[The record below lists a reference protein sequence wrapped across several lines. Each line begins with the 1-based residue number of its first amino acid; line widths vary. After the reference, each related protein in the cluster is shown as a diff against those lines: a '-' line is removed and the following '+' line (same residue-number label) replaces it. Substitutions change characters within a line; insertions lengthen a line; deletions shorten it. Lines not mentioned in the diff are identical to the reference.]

1 MLQTPATAALAFL
14 PFAAAIGF
22 WVTWSDLARM
32 RISNSAVLALLAV
45 FLVVGPFVLPF
56 ADWGWR
62 WAHFAVVLLAG
73 IVLNAG
79 GILGGGDAKFLAA
92 MAPFVALGDAAFFL
106 ILLATTMVASYV
118 GHRAFRGLPLARR
131 LAPDWQSWDAGK
143 KFPMG
148 VPLALT
154 LVIYL
159 ALAALG

>member
-1 MLQTPATAALAFL
+1 MHMPAAAALAFL

-32 RISNSAVLALLAV
+32 RIPNAAVLALLAV
-45 FLVVGPFVLPF
+45 FLLVGPFVLPL

-62 WAHFAVVLLAG
+62 WLNFAVVLAIG
-73 IVLNAG
+73 FVLNMG

-92 MAPFVALGDAAFFL
+92 MAPFVALGDAAFFMV
-106 ILLATTMVASYV
+106 LLAVAMIAAYV
-118 GHRAFRGLPLARR
+118 GHRAFRAVPAVRR
-131 LAPDWQSWDAGK
+131 AAPDWQSWNAGK

-148 VPLALT
+148 VPLALS

-159 ALAALG
+159 ALAAFA